1 MWTVCLVGTVCGQ
14 LVWWVSV
21 ASWCGGG
28 SVWTVGVVG
37 TVWTVV
43 VILHTFTEMK

>member
-1 MWTVCLVGTVCGQ
+1 MDSLFGGDSVWTVGVVGQCGQ
-14 LVWWVSV
+14 LV
-21 ASWCGGG
+21 CGG

-37 TVWTVV
+37 TVWTVG